1 VTSRYW
7 RDVVERVLTTAGYT
21 GIVAM
26 LGDLVGAVNVSL
38 GEAGGASVGGALLA
52 FLGSL
57 LARKVGDP
65 QTAAFD
71 GPPGKHA
78 RPES

>member
-1 VTSRYW
+1 MTSRYW
-7 RDVVERVLTTAGYT
+7 RDVVERVTTTGVYT
-21 GIVAM
+21 ALVAM
-26 LGDLVGAVNVSL
+26 LGDLAGVVNVSL
-38 GEAGGASVGGALLA
+38 GEVGGASGGGALLA

-57 LARKVGDP
+57 LARKVGNP

-78 RPES
+78 RPE